1 MAFTC
6 DTSFKGL
13 DRTFDFTCDDKFFN
27 SILFDT
33 LIKLNFFFVFFSLQ
47 KKIDLNLEVNPNR
60 ILTNLDNRLTLK
72 MTDYQ
77 PLVQYQQNK
86 DFVGL
91 MTTLMD
97 VVEKLQERNNLSD
110 GEYLDMANLCKSL
123 YEAKTKVEKHI
134 VFVDMV
140 RRAKKNPPKPPREV
154 DKLNDPDFLVCE
166 FCDKSLHK
174 KYLATHQAESKTCLR
189 HRQAKQSCVVEKLPL
204 TDNFLKE
211 GKLKHQTVQAFNLQ
225 LAHRNKNGEPEPKR
239 NEQGAY
245 INIRAVI
252 AGSDNELFDNMPLN
266 DLAMRMANTRA
277 RERGDIGGKWMC
289 EDGSWG
295 MVGNPP
301 KFPNLDFHS
310 KQRAVPEGTEIGYP
324 KELEW
329 KTKIYVLIEM
339 SMKPKGMTKKF
350 WKQQG
355 VDLRK
360 AYKAKEI
367 AEFRYE
373 DCEKKLKEIAD
384 RLGFNK

>member
-1 MAFTC
+1 
-6 DTSFKGL
+6 
-13 DRTFDFTCDDKFFN
+13 
-27 SILFDT
+27 
-33 LIKLNFFFVFFSLQ
+33 
-47 KKIDLNLEVNPNR
+47 
-60 ILTNLDNRLTLK
+60 

-174 KYLATHQAESKTCLR
+174 KYLATHQSTSKTCLR

-252 AGSDNELFDNMPLN
+252 AGSDNELFDSMTLN
-266 DLAMRMANTRA
+266 NLAMTMANTRA
-277 RERGDIGGKWMC
+277 RERGDIGGRWMC
-289 EDGSWG
+289 EDGSWA
-295 MVGNPP
+295 MVGKPP

-310 KQRAVPEGTEIGYP
+310 KQRIVPEGIEP
-324 KELEW
+324 AVFAKEKEYMVRGMLWIQYLNE
-329 KTKIYVLIEM
+329 KLAKKSNV
-339 SMKPKGMTKKF
+339 MTKKF

-373 DCEKKLKEIAD
+373 DCEKKLQEIAD